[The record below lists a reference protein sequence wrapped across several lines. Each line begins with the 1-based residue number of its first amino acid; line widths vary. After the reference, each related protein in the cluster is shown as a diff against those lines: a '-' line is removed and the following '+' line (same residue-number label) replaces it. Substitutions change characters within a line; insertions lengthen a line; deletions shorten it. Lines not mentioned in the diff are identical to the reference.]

1 MFNNVSALKGYFRFE
16 TIMLG
21 INLSQV
27 QAYLLGFGCYFFSF
41 FFFKTIP

>member
-21 INLSQV
+21 INLSEV
-27 QAYLLGFGCYFFSF
+27 QAYLLGFGCYFLS